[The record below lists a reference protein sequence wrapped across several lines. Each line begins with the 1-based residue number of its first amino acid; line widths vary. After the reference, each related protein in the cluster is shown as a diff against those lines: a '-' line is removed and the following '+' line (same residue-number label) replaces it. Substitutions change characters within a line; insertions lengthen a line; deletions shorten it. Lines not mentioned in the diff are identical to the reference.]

1 MPPQS
6 VSGQGRSGAAS
17 WSTRSWFLATASA
30 LLAVIAAGSL
40 AIYAGVYNVAA
51 DIPHTGPV
59 YWLLETARERSI
71 AVRAA
76 DVVVPDDLGDPKRIA
91 AGAGQYAEMC
101 AGCHLAPGMKRTEI
115 SRGLYPRAPE
125 LRRRSHSTPA
135 EDFWV
140 VKHGV
145 KMTGMP
151 AWGVTHGDEILWDVV
166 AFLRK
171 LPELTPDQ
179 YQTLVKSAPKTHDE
193 MMQEMESRPM
203 DHEGH

>member
-30 LLAVIAAGSL
+30 LLVVIAAGSL

-76 DVVVPDDLGDPKRIA
+76 DVVVPTDLDDPKRIA
-91 AGAGQYAEMC
+91 SGAGQYAEMC
-101 AGCHLAPGMKRTEI
+101 SFCHLAPGMKRTEI

-151 AWGVTHGDEILWDVV
+151 AWGVTHSDEILWDVV

-193 MMQEMESRPM
+193 MMPTESSPK

>member
-30 LLAVIAAGSL
+30 LLVVIAAGSL

-76 DVVVPDDLGDPKRIA
+76 DVVVPTDLDDPKRIA
-91 AGAGQYAEMC
+91 SGAGQYAEMC
-101 AGCHLAPGMKRTEI
+101 SFCHLAPGMKRTEI

-179 YQTLVKSAPKTHDE
+179 YQTLVKSAPKTHD
-193 MMQEMESRPM
+193 
-203 DHEGH
+203 